1 METKYLD
8 IHIIYSDKDEKY
20 LLELLQQC
28 KEFKIENGTLFKDY
42 KRDITVIERKYRFNR
57 SYGTCCTSC

>member
-20 LLELLQQC
+20 LPELLQQC
-28 KEFKIENGTLFKDY
+28 KKFKIENSIYNWELSLKVHD
-42 KRDITVIERKYRFNR
+42 N
-57 SYGTCCTSC
+57 